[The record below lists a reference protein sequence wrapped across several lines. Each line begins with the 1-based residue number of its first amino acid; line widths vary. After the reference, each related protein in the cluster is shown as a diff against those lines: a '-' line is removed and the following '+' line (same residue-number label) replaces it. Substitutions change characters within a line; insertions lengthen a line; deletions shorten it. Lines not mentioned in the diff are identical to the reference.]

1 MNFCIIYFCLIKAN
15 VSLARIR
22 EFLLKDELDESQI
35 THHNRGN
42 EVITLENID
51 ASWSELSNQMTIKKL
66 VFYYKLGIFQIINV
80 IKIFKIKY

>member
-1 MNFCIIYFCLIKAN
+1 
-15 VSLARIR
+15 LARIR

-66 VFYYKLGIFQIINV
+66 VFYYKLSIFQIINV

>member
-1 MNFCIIYFCLIKAN
+1 M
-15 VSLARIR
+15 ARIR

-51 ASWSELSNQMTIKKL
+51 ASWSELSNQMTLKKFL
-66 VFYYKLGIFQIINV
+66 FYYKFNVFHKINV
-80 IKIFKIKY
+80 IKILKKLSINFTLNTGELVAGL